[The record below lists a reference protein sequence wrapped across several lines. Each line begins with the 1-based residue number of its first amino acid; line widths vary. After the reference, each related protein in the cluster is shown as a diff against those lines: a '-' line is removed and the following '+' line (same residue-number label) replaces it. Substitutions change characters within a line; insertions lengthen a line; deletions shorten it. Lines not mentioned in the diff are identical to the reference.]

1 MLSDFTFCKG
11 AEPGSHCPPD
21 MLDSLFPLGPH
32 GKMGLGMESRG
43 KEEKPDP
50 VRLEIEQGERW
61 E

>member
-1 MLSDFTFCKG
+1 
-11 AEPGSHCPPD
+11 